1 MDGIFVFVTN
11 LKGVL
16 ENGIACIPAITQQA
30 CACVIFLIFARK
42 FHSYMHIFFAPHQV
56 YQFYT
61 ELINSNAIRLTRKS
75 RTRRPNEFHLGALG
89 PTKKNMRHYHCRYLL
104 CTSIKFNAITI
115 LFCTIFYNEV
125 FSLGEVVPLY
135 LSVIQFNLCFLQ
147 QMFVVTF
154 VLNWLHYKHLCW
166 FFWLV
171 FFSPTENYAH

>member
-1 MDGIFVFVTN
+1 MVFLCLWQIWKEFWKTELHAYQQSHNRRALVWYSWFLHANFSRICIF
-11 LKGVL
+11 
-16 ENGIACIPAITQQA
+16 
-30 CACVIFLIFARK
+30 
-42 FHSYMHIFFAPHQV
+42 FFAPHQV

-147 QMFVVTF
+147 QMFAVTF

>member
-1 MDGIFVFVTN
+1 MFVTN

-42 FHSYMHIFFAPHQV
+42 FQSYMHIIFFAPHQV

-147 QMFVVTF
+147 QMFAVTF
-154 VLNWLHYKHLCW
+154 VLNWLHYKHLC
-166 FFWLV
+166 
-171 FFSPTENYAH
+171 